1 MSQALSTCGLS
12 SGYGPLQILWDIDF
26 VAKSAETLVLL
37 GSNGAGKTT
46 FLKTLVGLIR
56 PLSGE
61 ITCLEKR
68 VETWSADRRI
78 RMGISY
84 MSELGVVPSLSIAE
98 NLALGGY
105 FQPNAAR
112 KTQLNA
118 MYDRFPD
125 LAARKRTLAGSLS
138 GGQRKML
145 GIAKALMSK
154 PAILLLDEPS
164 AGLSPLYVTQM
175 IELLRGLKEESV
187 TMIIAEQNTKF
198 LELADRVSVMENG
211 RLSFQGNVEDLTQDD
226 TLRHAYFGI
235 H

>member
-1 MSQALSTCGLS
+1 MSQALFTRGLS

-26 VAKSAETLVLL
+26 MAQRAETLVLL

-56 PLSGE
+56 PMRGE
-61 ITCLEKR
+61 ITCLDQRIEA
-68 VETWSADRRI
+68 WSTDRRI
-78 RMGISY
+78 RSGMAY

-98 NLALGGY
+98 NLTLGSY
-105 FQPNAAR
+105 FQTTAAR
-112 KTQLNA
+112 KAQLHE

-154 PAILLLDEPS
+154 PSILLLDEPS
-164 AGLSPLYVTQM
+164 AGLSPLYVNQM
-175 IELLRGLKEESV
+175 IDLLRSLKQEAV

-198 LELADRVSVMENG
+198 LELADRVSVLESG
-211 RLSFQGNVEDLTQDD
+211 RISFQGAVDDLTQND
-226 TLRHAYFGI
+226 TLRQAYFGI